1 MTNLIHHQTKWTVRR
16 PIRIWALALATV
28 SLLMV
33 AAVSSPAQ
41 TLSSAEAKKIIAPRA
56 RTTIL
61 ALKTRNMTLLSQV
74 VHPTKGVRFS
84 PYYFINLEKSGDRVV
99 NRTQVRNL
107 FTDRR
112 RRLWGEDDASGD
124 KLWMTFATYYR
135 RFVYDHDFASA
146 KDVAYNAGPMGGG
159 NMVHNMREVYPNSI
173 IVEYHFSGFEE
184 KYGGMDWR
192 SLWLVFDKQGRQ
204 WFLVGV
210 AHGEWTI

>member
-1 MTNLIHHQTKWTVRR
+1 MNNPNRR
-16 PIRIWALALATV
+16 RHLLAGLVFATICV
-28 SLLMV
+28 TGWPAISHAQLL
-33 AAVSSPAQ
+33 SP
-41 TLSSAEAKKIIAPRA
+41 AEAKKIIAPRA

-61 ALKTRNMTLLSQV
+61 ALKTRNANVLSQL

-84 PYYFINLEKSGDRVV
+84 PYYFINNATSRDRVV
-99 NRTQVRNL
+99 SRTQVRNL
-107 FTDRR
+107 FTDKRR
-112 RRLWGEDDASGD
+112 HLWGEEDASGD

-135 RFVYDHDFASA
+135 QYVYDRDFANA
-146 KDVAYNAGPMGGG
+146 KDVAYNSGPMGGG
-159 NMVHNMREVYPNSI
+159 NMPHNMREFYPHAI

-192 SLWLVFDKQGRQ
+192 SLWLVFEKRGTR